1 VVELVEIIGTGS
13 RLEAETESES
23 ESESEMEEIKE
34 AAT

>member
-1 VVELVEIIGTGS
+1 MEIIGTGS